1 MEQKR
6 KIRYIIVFLLLGG
19 CVVLLCV
26 LNICIGSVS
35 ITVFDIL
42 ASIQGKKAYVT
53 QVRGIEEARIWDNFE
68 EWFREK
74 LQESAPKS
82 LSPEAESMAYLEKHP
97 DTVIICDEVGNG
109 IVPLDSFE
117 REYRERLGRLLCEI
131 AAKAER
137 VERIVCGIG
146 QRIK

>member
-42 ASIQGKKAYVT
+42 ASIQGKTV
-53 QVRGIEEARIWDNFE
+53 ENARILWDIRMPRMLAALILGSVENYRW
-68 EWFREK
+68 WFLFFWR
-74 LQESAPKS
+74 
-82 LSPEAESMAYLEKHP
+82 
-97 DTVIICDEVGNG
+97 
-109 IVPLDSFE
+109 F
-117 REYRERLGRLLCEI
+117 LGLYCINLH
-131 AAKAER
+131 
-137 VERIVCGIG
+137 
-146 QRIK
+146 